1 MLLFCCLSGN
11 KSDKP
16 RGSRGGAPLFSPN
29 GGSEETEKNMAKN
42 SHLTLSDRIAIE
54 VGLRERKSFSAIA
67 LELGKDPTTIS
78 KEVRTHIKLK
88 QAGGYNPC
96 IIRKDC
102 KHYGDLCSPC
112 KFTYGK
118 SCSSCFKT
126 KCFEICQDFQQAGCK
141 KLTKPPYVCN
151 GCIQRKTCKLER
163 HLYEAKSAQKEY
175 EETRSTSRQGF
186 AVTPAELDRID
197 RIISPLI
204 KQGQSIHQICV
215 NNADEIMLDERTIYN
230 YVDAGLLSVGN
241 LDLPR
246 KVRYKVRKKKP
257 SVRVDK
263 QCHLGRTYEDFL
275 EYTTVNPDIP
285 VVEIDSVEGRK
296 GGKVLLTVFFRN
308 SSLMLAFLRNRN
320 TARSVTEVFEW
331 LYETLGHEQYCCLF
345 PIILTDRGSE
355 YTDPVSIE
363 CTGFGEVR
371 SKVFY
376 CDPQRSDQKGGC
388 EVTHEFIRRVLPK
401 GTSFDHLQQGDILLM
416 MSHINSYTRK
426 KLNNQSA
433 HQLFSFLYGDSILP
447 SLGIQ
452 EISANDINLTPRLL
466 KK

>member
-1 MLLFCCLSGN
+1 
-11 KSDKP
+11 
-16 RGSRGGAPLFSPN
+16 
-29 GGSEETEKNMAKN
+29 MAKN

-78 KEVRTHIKLK
+78 KEVRTHIKFK
-88 QAGGYNPC
+88 QARGYNPC
-96 IIRKDC
+96 IVRKDC

-112 KFTYGK
+112 KFSYGK
-118 SCSSCFKT
+118 TCSSCFKT
-126 KCFEICQDFQQAGCK
+126 KCFEICQDFQQTGCK

-151 GCIQRKTCKLER
+151 GCIQRKNCKLER

-186 AVTPAELDRID
+186 AVTPSELERID

-263 QCHLGRTYEDFL
+263 RCHIGRTYEDFL
-275 EYTTVNPDIP
+275 EYTALNPDIP

-308 SSLMLAFLRNRN
+308 SNLMLAFLRDRN

-331 LYETLGHEQYCCLF
+331 LYETLGHEQYCRLF

-355 YTDPVSIE
+355 FTDPVSIE
-363 CTGFGEVR
+363 CTEFGEVR
-371 SKVFY
+371 SRIFY

-388 EVTHEFIRRVLPK
+388 EVTHEFIRRILPK
-401 GTSFDHLQQGDILLM
+401 GTSFNHLQQGDILLM

-433 HQLFSFLYGDSILP
+433 HRLFSFLYGDSILP

>member
-1 MLLFCCLSGN
+1 
-11 KSDKP
+11 
-16 RGSRGGAPLFSPN
+16 
-29 GGSEETEKNMAKN
+29 MAKN

-96 IIRKDC
+96 IVRKDC
-102 KHYGDLCSPC
+102 KHYGDLCDPC

-126 KCFEICQDFQQAGCK
+126 KCFEICQDFQQTGCT

-186 AVTPAELDRID
+186 AVTPPELDRID
-197 RIISPLI
+197 QIISPLI

-241 LDLPR
+241 IDLPR

-275 EYTTVNPDIP
+275 EYTAANPDTP

-308 SSLMLAFLRNRN
+308 SNLMLAFLRDRN

-331 LYETLGHEQYCCLF
+331 LYNILGHEQYCRLF

-355 YTDPVSIE
+355 FTDPVSIE
-363 CTGFGEVR
+363 CTKFGEIR
-371 SKVFY
+371 SRVFY

-401 GTSFDHLQQGDILLM
+401 GTSFDHLQQSDILRM

-433 HQLFSFLYGDSILP
+433 HRLFSFLYGETILP

-452 EISANDINLTPRLL
+452 EIPANDINLTPRLL